1 MASSWQWNQVFRSSG
16 TQAICARDTS
26 GGGVK
31 SLLQGSGTSG
41 PDQGSGLVTATT
53 FGRFYLRL
61 PDQDLLGDDGT
72 MGDVLLPG
80 PPRAAST

>member
-1 MASSWQWNQVFRSSG
+1 MEPGVQVCPAPRPSVHERRAVAASRAFYR
-16 TQAICARDTS
+16 
-26 GGGVK
+26 GVALADLTK
-31 SLLQGSGTSG
+31 AVGWSQ
-41 PDQGSGLVTATT
+41 QTT